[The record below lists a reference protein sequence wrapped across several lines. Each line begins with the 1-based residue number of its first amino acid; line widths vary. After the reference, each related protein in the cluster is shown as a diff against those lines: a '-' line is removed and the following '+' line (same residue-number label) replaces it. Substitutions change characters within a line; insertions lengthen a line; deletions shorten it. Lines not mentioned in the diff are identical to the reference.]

1 MNMQRGLAEPWEA
14 GSERL
19 GGQASRTGCAKL
31 VVATKWPPPTT
42 NPDPRVLPHQHRR
55 GDSPRKTPL
64 GKRWFERL
72 SRARGWGVEG
82 SSSLTLPTVSGLLID
97 THCARALPR
106 AQRSHTRE
114 QQELL

>member
-14 GSERL
+14 GAKRS

-31 VVATKWPPPTT
+31 VVAAKWPPLTT
-42 NPDPRVLPHQHRR
+42 PDPRVLPHQHRR

-64 GKRWFERL
+64 GRRWFGRL
-72 SRARGWGVEG
+72 SRVRGWGVAG

-97 THCARALPR
+97 THCAPALPQ
-106 AQRSHTRE
+106 AQRSQTRE